1 MSFELLPTVTPWLVA
16 FVALAVVTL
25 VVAVAAITEFVVSNR
40 KVRVS
45 RHESMRSY
53 YGRLALSH

>member
-16 FVALAVVTL
+16 FAALAVVGL
-25 VVAVAAITEFVVSNR
+25 VVAVAAVTEFVVSNR

>member
-45 RHESMRSY
+45 HHESLRSY
-53 YGRLALSH
+53 YGNLTFSH